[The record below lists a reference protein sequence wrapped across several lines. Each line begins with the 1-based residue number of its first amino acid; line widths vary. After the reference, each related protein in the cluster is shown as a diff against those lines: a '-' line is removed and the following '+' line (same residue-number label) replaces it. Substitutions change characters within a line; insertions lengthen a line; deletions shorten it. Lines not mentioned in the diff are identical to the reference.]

1 MKIHKIVNASTGE
14 IIERPYTEEEM
25 QEYESN
31 LILKQER
38 EELEQQRQ
46 EARQEILDRLGITAE
61 EAQLL
66 IGGN

>member
-1 MKIHKIVNASTGE
+1 MKIHKIVNSSTGE

-25 QEYESN
+25 QEHESN

-46 EARQEILDRLGITAE
+46 ENRQEILDRLGITAE

-66 IGGN
+66 LGGN

>member
-1 MKIHKIVNASTGE
+1 MKIHKIVNSSTGE

-25 QEYESN
+25 QEHESN

-46 EARQEILDRLGITAE
+46 ENRQEILDRLGITAE

-66 IGGN
+66 FGGK